1 MSQLVGQSH
10 ASDTSTFFVPVGS
23 PLHAGPTGPAGAA
36 GPTGPTGPQ
45 GQLVGITGPTG
56 ERGATGPTGT
66 PGFTPARGTPGP
78 AGAAGVTGPTG
89 ATPGATGPA
98 GATGAAGP
106 APAAALLGG
115 IVPLTGSQDVLV
127 SDLQTLSQPPGF
139 YMYVAQCSTNVL
151 RTHMCEFM
159 FNSNTISM
167 LNGNNVGINDIAQTQ
182 TNLLGGSN
190 FVQFYRAQNTGTGN
204 WSRIRFNTA
213 NTAGTTDN
221 YRFNLYRLATL

>member
-10 ASDTSTFFVPVGS
+10 ASDTTTFFVPVGS
-23 PLHAGPTGPAGAA
+23 SLHAGPTGPAGAT

-45 GQLVGITGPTG
+45 GQLIGVTGPTG
-56 ERGATGPTGT
+56 ERGATGPTGN
-66 PGFTPARGTPGP
+66 PGFTPARGTQGP
-78 AGAAGVTGPTG
+78 TGATGSRGPTG
-89 ATPGATGPA
+89 ATPGATGPV
-98 GATGAAGP
+98 GTTGSQGP
-106 APAAALLGG
+106 APALALGGG

-127 SDLQTLSQPPGF
+127 ADLQTLAQPAGF

-167 LNGNNVGINDIAQTQ
+167 LNGNNAGINDVAQTQ
-182 TNLLGGSN
+182 TNLLGSSN
-190 FVQFYRAQNTGTGN
+190 IVQFYRSQNTGTGN
-204 WSRIRFNTA
+204 WSRIRFNTV